1 MAFKKRAGVLEV
13 LFGVGLGGGDAGKR
27 FVQHADDPLLF
38 GQWRNGQRKFV
49 EPLFR
54 DMDKAD
60 CTTNRFYDCSRNFPQ
75 SVKRI
80 STIDL
85 FLEADLE
92 NMLVENSRLTIPE
105 VGSKGGSHRSRPRE
119 QQITRFDKNI
129 AAVFA
134 SEVVERRVFTVEILN
149 ADDR

>member
-1 MAFKKRAGVLEV
+1 MRISEWSSDVCSSDL
-13 LFGVGLGGGDAGKR
+13 
-27 FVQHADDPLLF
+27 
-38 GQWRNGQRKFV
+38 
-49 EPLFR
+49 PLFR
-54 DMDKAD
+54 YMDKAD
-60 CTTNRFYDCSRNFPQ
+60 CTTYRFLDCSRNFPQ
-75 SVKRI
+75 SVKRR

-105 VGSKGGSHRSRPRE
+105 VGSKGGSYRSRPRE